1 VPKSHGKGEAM
12 RRSPLIFLAAA
23 LLLGIV
29 VAGVFYYLHRNSPR
43 FALHEMVSAL
53 MHRNYNKFY
62 SFLDMKSILSSLT
75 EDSGRDLIPP
85 ELMPKGN
92 FLGELGL
99 KMGSKF
105 AQQLVPQIYG
115 TFEKEA
121 HTLINKYLDTLTI
134 QDLLALEGAVA
145 LARISQSGD
154 EAQVTLRFPQAEANL
169 HLTMGRTP
177 QNRTWRVISVSYG
190 DLKELVKKKIL

>member
-1 VPKSHGKGEAM
+1 M

-23 LLLGIV
+23 LLLGIL
-29 VAGVFYYLHRNSPR
+29 VAGVFFYLHRNSPR
-43 FALHEMVSAL
+43 YAMHEMVTAL
-53 MHRNYNKFY
+53 IQRNYNKFY
-62 SFLDMKSILSSLT
+62 SYLDMKSILSSLM

-85 ELMPKGN
+85 ALVPKGN
-92 FLGELGL
+92 LLGELGV

-121 HTLINKYLDTLTI
+121 HTVINKYLDTLST

-145 LARISQSGD
+145 LAQINQSGN
-154 EAQVTLRFPQAEANL
+154 EAQVTLHFPQTEASL

-177 QNRTWRVISVSYG
+177 QNQTWRVISVSYE
-190 DLKELVKKKIL
+190 DLKELVKSHLF

>member
-1 VPKSHGKGEAM
+1 M

-29 VAGVFYYLHRNSPR
+29 VAGFFYYRYQTSPR
-43 FALHEMVSAL
+43 FALQQMVTAL
-53 MHRNYNKFY
+53 IQRNYDKFY
-62 SFLDMKSILSSLT
+62 SFLDMKSILGSLM

-85 ELMPKGN
+85 ELIPKGN

-105 AQQLVPQIYG
+105 AQQLVPQLYG

-121 HTLINKYLDTLTI
+121 HTVINKYLDTLTT

-145 LARISQSGD
+145 LADINQSGD
-154 EAQVTLRFPQAEANL
+154 EAQVTLHFLKKEETL
-169 HLTMGRTP
+169 HLTLGRTP
-177 QNRTWRVISVSYG
+177 QDPTWRVISVSYE
-190 DLKELVKKKIL
+190 DLKELVKNRLL

>member
-12 RRSPLIFLAAA
+12 RRSPLIFLATA

-29 VAGVFYYLHRNSPR
+29 VAGAFYYLHRNSPR
-43 FALHEMVSAL
+43 FALHQMVTAL
-53 MHRNYNKFY
+53 IQRDYNKFY
-62 SFLDMKSILSSLT
+62 SYLDMKSILSSLL
-75 EDSGRDLIPP
+75 EDSGGDLIPS
-85 ELMPKGN
+85 ELVPKGN
-92 FLGELGL
+92 FLGELGI
-99 KMGSKF
+99 KIGSKF

-121 HTLINKYLDTLTI
+121 HSVINKYLDTLTT

-145 LARISQSGD
+145 LAQINQSGN
-154 EAQVTLRFPQAEANL
+154 EAQVTLRFPKVEASL

-177 QNRTWRVISVSYG
+177 ENPTWRVIAVSYE
-190 DLKELVKKKIL
+190 DLKELVKKNLF